1 MKKLID
7 KIKSL
12 PLPVNLIGVTII
24 LWAYPFIEAAMI
36 GATGWGN
43 IPIHSLILLG
53 IGGLFFLY
61 AAIIFFFIPVGRW
74 IGMGVKWVINRF
86 KKTN

>member
-1 MKKLID
+1 
-7 KIKSL
+7 
-12 PLPVNLIGVTII
+12 
-24 LWAYPFIEAAMI
+24 MI
-36 GATGWGN
+36 GATGWYD

-86 KKTN
+86 KKN

>member
-12 PLPVNLIGVTII
+12 PLPVNLIGVAII

-36 GATGWGN
+36 GATGWYD

-53 IGGLFFLY
+53 IGQQGHSPGGGRHIHIQAIALFK
-61 AAIIFFFIPVGRW
+61 IIQ
-74 IGMGVKWVINRF
+74 NSS
-86 KKTN
+86 

>member
-7 KIKSL
+7 KIKSAV
-12 PLPVNLIGVTII
+12 LPVKLIGIAII
-24 LWAYPFIEAAMI
+24 LWAYPFIEAAVN
-36 GATGWGN
+36 GATGWYD